1 MRKSWIVVMSLGVT
15 LLAGG
20 CQGTLQE
27 KLGLGK
33 RTPDEFQVVRRQ
45 PLVIPPDY
53 ALRPPAPGEV
63 GPAQSP
69 SAEAQALLTGS
80 PAATQPQPANQS
92 GAEVALLSASPVKAD
107 AGVRS
112 EITQESGDLVQLA
125 DRTFLF
131 ILDFQK
137 KQFQPKSE
145 VLNPQAEAGRLA
157 AQGTSAGVVTS
168 RISSTPQQP
177 SS

>member
-1 MRKSWIVVMSLGVT
+1 MRKGWIVVTSLAAM
-15 LLAGG
+15 LLVGG

-33 RTPDEFQVVRRQ
+33 RQPDEFQVVRRQ

-80 PAATQPQPANQS
+80 PAATRQPANQS
-92 GAEVALLSASPVKAD
+92 GAEVALLGASPVKAD
-107 AGVRS
+107 PGVRS
-112 EITQESGDLVQLA
+112 EITQENGDLVQLA

-137 KQFQPKSE
+137 KQFQPKNE
-145 VLNPQAEAGRLA
+145 VLNPQAEASRLQ
-157 AQGTSAGVVTS
+157 AQGTSPGVVTT

>member
-1 MRKSWIVVMSLGVT
+1 MNKAWVIGLGAA
-15 LLAGG
+15 LALAG
-20 CQGTLQE
+20 CQGTVQE

-33 RTPDEFQVVRRQ
+33 RAPDEFQVVRRQ
-45 PLVIPPDY
+45 PLIIPPDY

-69 SAEAQALLTGS
+69 SAEAQALLTG
-80 PAATQPQPANQS
+80 PTKAAGATPQS
-92 GAEVALLSASPVKAD
+92 GAEVALLGASPVKAEP
-107 AGVRS
+107 GVRS
-112 EITQESGDLVQLA
+112 EITQENTDLVQLS

-145 VLNPQAEAGRLA
+145 VLNPQAEASRLQ
-157 AQGTSAGVVTS
+157 AQGAGSGVVTT
-168 RISSTPQQP
+168 RVSSTPLP
-177 SS
+177 SGS